1 MSHNKIHTQSNN
13 LAKKLTIET
22 QKISEIRPQFVF
34 EYLNTTESG
43 LSTEESQGRMLIY
56 GENTIK
62 TEKSFHPVWNFAKQ
76 LVNLMAIMLW
86 IASILAYMSGT
97 PLLSYVIWFII
108 IVNAIFS
115 FVQESK
121 ADTALQ
127 SLAKMI
133 PNRVKVYRDGEM
145 TVLSADQLVPGD
157 VVFLKAGD
165 KVPADLRIVAA
176 ESLFVDNSMLTGES
190 VPVDRDAE
198 ADSWEGQLS
207 VNSRN
212 LLFAGTSVTGGTTK
226 GVVYATGENTEI
238 GNLSQTTSQI
248 VRRKSTLE
256 VQIQKITKAMV
267 IIAII
272 LGITALCISIFIT
285 GFSLNAALIFSI
297 GIIVANVPEGLM
309 PIVSLSLAMGVQ
321 RMAKKNAL
329 VRKQTAV
336 ETLSTTSVICTDKT
350 GTLTQNV
357 IFAQKIWT
365 PDGLIEISGEGYGK
379 KGSITG
385 ITEKNRPALERLFS
399 AATVC
404 SDTMITNDKENQE
417 KWNIIG
423 NPTEAAILI
432 AAQKF
437 GMTVEHVK
445 DQFERT
451 AVIPFSSNTKS
462 MTVLA
467 ISKQVAM
474 FETNQLFQFTK
485 GDPAKVMDHCSY
497 MLKEGQ
503 VAVFTTEEKERAR
516 AVNDEM
522 ASQGYRLLAIAYSD
536 HVKESEPKFEDLI
549 LLGLVVMYDPPKVG
563 VREAVADCY
572 KAGIK
577 VTVVTG
583 DYSLTAAA
591 IARQIGIVKDQYI
604 AITGAEIEKMSNE
617 ELTKKIDTDI
627 PVIFARTTP
636 KDKLK
641 IVETYQ
647 SLGHVVAVTG
657 DGLNDVLALHKA
669 DIGIS
674 MGKNGSDAAIES
686 SDVILLDDN
695 FATIVDAVKEGRAIY
710 DNIQKF
716 ITYILASNVPEVM
729 PFLVMGIFNIPLA
742 LTVLLV
748 LVIDLGTDLV
758 LAISLGEEHPDE
770 DILEYPPRN
779 PNENILNKK
788 VLLRSY
794 GFLGVIEAGMMFAM
808 FFLAWHD
815 FGYSFAEMQSLT
827 SSIANGTSSE
837 QVMSVYH
844 YTITIAL
851 GAVIVSQIGNVLEC
865 RTTRLPFLKT
875 MKKKNNLM
883 VWGIISVIVLYVII
897 AYVPFMQ
904 MLFETA
910 APKPHHLA
918 LLLLCPVVLILI
930 EEMRKWI
937 VRRMKQKVRVV

>member
-1 MSHNKIHTQSNN
+1 MVDHPGHNEVKHHSIDS
-13 LAKKLTIET
+13 
-22 QKISEIRPQFVF
+22 QKISEIQPDVVF
-34 EYLNTTESG
+34 EYLKTAEDG
-43 LSTEESQGRMLIY
+43 LSTKESQDRMLIY

-62 TEKSFHPVWNFAKQ
+62 TEKSFHPVWNFIKQ
-76 LVNLMAIMLW
+76 LVNIMAVMLW
-86 IASILAYMSGT
+86 IASILALISGT

-108 IVNAIFS
+108 IVNAVFS
-115 FVQESK
+115 FVQENK
-121 ADTALQ
+121 ADKALQ

-133 PNRVKVYRDGEM
+133 PNNVKVYRDGQM
-145 TVLSADQLVPGD
+145 TVLSAAQLVPGD
-157 VVFLKAGD
+157 VIFLKAGD
-165 KVPADLRIVAA
+165 KVPADLRIVSAD
-176 ESLFVDNSMLTGES
+176 SLFVDNSMLTGES

-198 ADSWEGQLS
+198 AESSKGQLN

-212 LLFAGTSVTGGTTK
+212 LLFAGTTITGGTAK
-226 GVVYATGENTEI
+226 GVVYATGKDTEI
-238 GNLSQTTSQI
+238 GNLSQTTAHI

-256 VQIQKITKAMV
+256 VQIQKITKTMV

-272 LGITALCISIFIT
+272 LGIVALCISVFVT
-285 GFSLNAALIFSI
+285 GFEVNAALIFSI

-309 PIVSLSLAMGVQ
+309 PIVSFSLAKGVQ
-321 RMAKKNAL
+321 RMASKNAL
-329 VRKQTAV
+329 IRKQMAV

-365 PDGLIEISGEGYGK
+365 PDGLVEISGEGYGK
-379 KGSITG
+379 QGMMTG
-385 ITEKNRPALERLFS
+385 ITEKNKPTLERLFS
-399 AATVC
+399 AAIIC
-404 SDTMITNDKENQE
+404 SDTMITDDKEMKD
-417 KWNIIG
+417 KWKIIG
-423 NPTEAAILI
+423 NPTEASILI

-437 GMTVEHVK
+437 GMTVEQVK
-445 DQFERT
+445 GQFERT
-451 AVIPFSSNTKS
+451 AVVPFSSNTKS
-462 MTVLA
+462 MTVIARNMHASLFN
-467 ISKQVAM
+467 V
-474 FETNQLFQFTK
+474 NQMFQFTK
-485 GDPAKVMDHCSY
+485 GDPAKVMDHCSFIF
-497 MLKEGQ
+497 KDGQ
-503 VAVFTTEEKERAR
+503 VIPFTTEEKERAH

-536 HVKESEPKFEDLI
+536 DATESEAKFENLT
-549 LLGLVVMYDPPKVG
+549 LLGLVVMYDPPKSG

-604 AITGAEIEKMSNE
+604 AITGAELEKMSNE
-617 ELTKKIDTDI
+617 ELAKRIDTDI

-695 FATIVDAVKEGRAIY
+695 FATIVDAIKEGRAIY

-758 LAISLGEEHPDE
+758 LAISLGEELPD
-770 DILEYPPRN
+770 DDVLDYPPRN

-794 GFLGVIEAGMMFAM
+794 GFLGVIEAAMMFAM

-815 FGYSFAEMQSLT
+815 FGYSLSDMQSIT
-827 SSIANGTSSE
+827 GAIANGTASE
-837 QVMSVYH
+837 QVMSAYH

-851 GAVIVSQIGNVLEC
+851 GAVIASQIGNVIEC
-865 RTTRLPFLKT
+865 RTSRLPFNQM
-875 MKKKNNLM
+875 MKKKNRLM
-883 VWGIISVIVLYVII
+883 AWGILSVIVLFFLI

-904 MLFETA
+904 LLFETS

-918 LLLLCPVVLILI
+918 LLLLCPVVLILL
-930 EEMRKWI
+930 EELRKWF
-937 VRRMKQKVRVV
+937 VRRMKQRVKIV